1 MLMTSRSAK
10 ATLAPDAAGR
20 ARLHL
25 VSLLRLAAAGD
36 QAAFAELHAATVR
49 KLRSKV
55 LEVLG
60 ENADADDVLQD
71 VYLRIWRSG
80 HQFDSR
86 LSSPMT
92 WMLVIARNVAIDR
105 LRRRRQVD
113 VPIGDEALFVAE
125 QPVDPFEDQERAIQV
140 QHVLG
145 VLRTLAPDR
154 AELLSRAFIE
164 GQSRATLARTY
175 GAPASTIKTWI
186 RRSLAEVRRQLEAAG
201 AEQGKRDSVNFLP
214 RLPASQQCRRGARH
228 H

>member
-1 MLMTSRSAK
+1 MLRTSRRAK
-10 ATLAPDAAGR
+10 EIVPPDAAGR

-25 VSLLRLAAAGD
+25 VALLRQAAAGD
-36 QAAFAELHAATVR
+36 QNAFGELHAATVR

-60 ENADADDVLQD
+60 QNADADDVLQD
-71 VYLRIWRSG
+71 VYLRIWKSG
-80 HQFDSR
+80 HQFDPR

-105 LRRRRQVD
+105 LRARRQVA
-113 VPIGDEALFVAE
+113 VPIGDEALSIAE

-145 VLRTLAPDR
+145 VLRMLAPER

-164 GQSRATLARTY
+164 GQSRAALARTY

-186 RRSLAEVRRQLEAAG
+186 RRSLAEVRRQLEAAA
-201 AEQGKRDSVNFLP
+201 AEHGGRASAGFLP
-214 RLPASQQCRRGARH
+214 RLPASEFRRGARH